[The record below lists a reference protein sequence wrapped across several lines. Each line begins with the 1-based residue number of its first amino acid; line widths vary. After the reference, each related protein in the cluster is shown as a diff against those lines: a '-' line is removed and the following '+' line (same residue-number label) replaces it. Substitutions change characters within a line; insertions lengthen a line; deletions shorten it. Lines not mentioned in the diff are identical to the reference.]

1 MNVRKEWF
9 ENLVFSSSL
18 VPPPLNPEL
27 LFLFC
32 WLHVCLDSLWWPFPI
47 LSGLVNSF
55 FIDFVDLL
63 PQDLLEL
70 SDLLHRILS
79 TCFPVLECFVECCGV
94 VMTWSLH
101 LVASC
106 CNMFEESASVFNKNV
121 SKNIGN
127 ILQHCSLAP
136 RHMLATWPL
145 TEQSSEF
152 HFIF

>member
-1 MNVRKEWF
+1 MRILYFPAVLSHLHWILNFCFSFVDF
-9 ENLVFSSSL
+9 MFVFDDL
-18 VPPPLNPEL
+18 
-27 LFLFC
+27 
-32 WLHVCLDSLWWPFPI
+32 FPI

-79 TCFPVLECFVECCGV
+79 TCLPVLECFVECCGV

-145 TEQSSEF
+145 SEQCSEF